1 MLEVSSA
8 AVEAQNNIDFAEIY
22 ANSEL
27 YRYEHQ
33 ELIKEL
39 STPLPGSKDLHF
51 PTKYSQSFPTQCKAC
66 FWKQHWS
73 YWRNSQYNAIRFFV
87 TIVIGVLFGVI
98 FWGKG
103 DQLETQQDI
112 VTLWELPILLFF
124 SLEQAMLLLCN
135 LWFRLREQFSTEK
148 ERQECIQS
156 CLMHLLR

>member
-1 MLEVSSA
+1 MKNLLQAIPGVPNLKEGYNPATWMLEVSSA
-8 AVEAQNNIDFAEIY
+8 AVEAQNNTDFAEIY

-27 YRYEHQ
+27 YRYVECIFIPIFKNPVCLLKLVLHFCRYLFRSIQ

-103 DQLETQQDI
+103 DQL
-112 VTLWELPILLFF
+112 
-124 SLEQAMLLLCN
+124 
-135 LWFRLREQFSTEK
+135 
-148 ERQECIQS
+148 
-156 CLMHLLR
+156 